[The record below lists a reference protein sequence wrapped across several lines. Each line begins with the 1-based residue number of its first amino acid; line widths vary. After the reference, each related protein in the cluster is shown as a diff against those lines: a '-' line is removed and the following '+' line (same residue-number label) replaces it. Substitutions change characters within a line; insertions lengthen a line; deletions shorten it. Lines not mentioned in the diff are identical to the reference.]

1 MSISRAPSSASA
13 DRMDAN
19 SAPIRSARATASDCQ
34 IARSVITQEYRQSN
48 TCHHTNRYHHSRPV
62 TTPEHPHTRQE
73 RLVAWGIG
81 AADHNE
87 NATTASADFLRH
99 GEAV

>member
-48 TCHHTNRYHHSRPV
+48 TCHHTNRYHQSRPV
-62 TTPEHPHTRQE
+62 TAPEHLRERRQTRFG
-73 RLVAWGIG
+73 AWGIG
-81 AADHNE
+81 AGDHNE
-87 NATTASADFLRH
+87 NATTTSADFTRH
-99 GEAV
+99 GEA